1 MGGRRETREP
11 CRPRWRHRGSEPG
24 REKDS
29 RAVCAQSC
37 RAHFFRLCPSCRQS
51 TPRGHGHCGWGPQH
65 PGVEGGRGS
74 AGPPPWEGRGG
85 GSVRS
90 RSEAHAV
97 VRREAWGLRGDS
109 WLGLEPLGSWPGGC
123 PGEEMGLRL
132 GLPWG
137 PGSWS
142 REGEEGEGKGGGRR
156 QGGDRPVLCAG
167 HPDRSGERRTMALA
181 GPVAGSPPQGR
192 EGAPLGRAP
201 APAR

>member
-1 MGGRRETREP
+1 MREP

-51 TPRGHGHCGWGPQH
+51 TPCGHGHRGWGPQH
-65 PGVEGGRGS
+65 PGMEGGRGS
-74 AGPPPWEGRGG
+74 VGSPPWEGRGG

-90 RSEAHAV
+90 KSEAHAV
-97 VRREAWGLRGDS
+97 VRREAWGLLGDS
-109 WLGLEPLGSWPGGC
+109 WLRLESLGSWPGGLSWRRN
-123 PGEEMGLRL
+123 GAAAGAGMGTWVL
-132 GLPWG
+132 
-137 PGSWS
+137 
-142 REGEEGEGKGGGRR
+142 EGEGKGGGRR

-167 HPDRSGERRTMALA
+167 HSDGSGERRTMARA

-201 APAR
+201 APAQ